1 DDAVPER
8 DLLHHHLSA
17 DRQAGLPAD
26 QRLPVPPV
34 GRQPDGGCR
43 VAEVALARVLADGE
57 EALVGAYDLRHAV
70 PRAEDVT
77 GRVGLASPRPA
88 VLARPHDPAAW
99 TGADRDPA
107 VRAAADHPRH
117 LGGGPAAARSLDLGA
132 LEAAAAVG
140 RHQEHASV
148 AAGTGLRADGD
159 DGRAGR
165 GDVGELL

>member
-1 DDAVPER
+1 RRAPRAVEGRLVPLGGVLGLHQDDAVPER
-8 DLLHHHLSA
+8 DLLHHHLST

-26 QRLPVPPV
+26 PRLPVPPV

-117 LGGGPAAARSLDLGA
+117 LGGGPAAARSL
-132 LEAAAAVG
+132 
-140 RHQEHASV
+140 
-148 AAGTGLRADGD
+148 
-159 DGRAGR
+159 
-165 GDVGELL
+165 